1 MKQYNNISTLIFDLG
16 GVIVDLDL
24 AKCIQNFKEL
34 GLENI
39 EQYLS
44 NFGQKDFFMQFEKG
58 QIGIPAF
65 RNEIRKL
72 AGTELSDAQIDKAW
86 CSFLTQIP
94 VEKLHLLSELK
105 KKYRSI
111 VYKRRLTLPYGRALD
126 CLTGD
131 CPWPETQIG
140 REIGYAMDF
149 YPDLEPRVFLSY
161 ERDSWYAPESGLRI
175 TFDDRLAGRYVQQ
188 LQSEVGDFVLRRADG
203 SVIEGLYATGN
214 TSAA

>member
-72 AGTELSDAQIDKAW
+72 AGTELSDVQIDKAW

-105 KKYRSI
+105 KKYRLLLLSNTNPLHI
-111 VYKRRLTLPYGRALD
+111 ETAVAAEFSK
-126 CLTGD
+126 TGK
-131 CPWPETQIG
+131 TMQ
-140 REIGYAMDF
+140 DF
-149 YPDLEPRVFLSY
+149 FDKCYLSY
-161 ERDSWYAPESGLRI
+161 EMGMVKPDVEIFKALLADAQVKAEECL
-175 TFDDRLAGRYVQQ
+175 FLDDGKKNI
-188 LQSEVGDFVLRRADG
+188 D
-203 SVIEGLYATGN
+203 T
-214 TSAA
+214 AAALGIQTYWVKPNENLNFLLDID

>member
-24 AKCIQNFKEL
+24 PKCIQNFKDL

-39 EQYLS
+39 KQYLS

-72 AGTELSDAQIDKAW
+72 AGIELTDAQIDEAW

-105 KKYRSI
+105 KKYRLLMLSNTNPLHI
-111 VYKRRLTLPYGRALD
+111 QTAVAAEFSK
-126 CLTGD
+126 TGK
-131 CPWPETQIG
+131 TMQ
-140 REIGYAMDF
+140 DF
-149 YPDLEPRVFLSY
+149 FDKCYLSY
-161 ERDSWYAPESGLRI
+161 EMGMVKPDVEIFKALLADAQVKAEECL
-175 TFDDRLAGRYVQQ
+175 FLDDGKKNI
-188 LQSEVGDFVLRRADG
+188 D
-203 SVIEGLYATGN
+203 T
-214 TSAA
+214 AAALGIQTYWVKPNENLNFLLNID

>member
-24 AKCIQNFKEL
+24 AKCIQNFKDL

-72 AGTELSDAQIDKAW
+72 AGIELSDAQIDEAW

-105 KKYRSI
+105 KKYRLLMLSNTNPLHI
-111 VYKRRLTLPYGRALD
+111 QTAVAAEFSK
-126 CLTGD
+126 TGK
-131 CPWPETQIG
+131 TMQ
-140 REIGYAMDF
+140 DF
-149 YPDLEPRVFLSY
+149 FDKCYLSY
-161 ERDSWYAPESGLRI
+161 EMGMVKPDVEIFEALLADAQVKAEECL
-175 TFDDRLAGRYVQQ
+175 FLDDGKKNI
-188 LQSEVGDFVLRRADG
+188 D
-203 SVIEGLYATGN
+203 T
-214 TSAA
+214 AAALGIQTYWVKPNENLNFLLNID

>member
-72 AGTELSDAQIDKAW
+72 AGTELSDVQIDKAW

-105 KKYRSI
+105 KKYRLLLLSNTNPLHI
-111 VYKRRLTLPYGRALD
+111 ETAVAAEFSK
-126 CLTGD
+126 TGK
-131 CPWPETQIG
+131 TMQ
-140 REIGYAMDF
+140 DF
-149 YPDLEPRVFLSY
+149 FDKCYLSY
-161 ERDSWYAPESGLRI
+161 EMGMVKPDVEIFEALLADAQVKAEECL
-175 TFDDRLAGRYVQQ
+175 FLDDGKKNI
-188 LQSEVGDFVLRRADG
+188 D
-203 SVIEGLYATGN
+203 T
-214 TSAA
+214 AAALGIQTYWVKPNENLNFLLDID

>member
-24 AKCIQNFKEL
+24 PKCIQNFKDL

-72 AGTELSDAQIDKAW
+72 AGIELTDAQIDEAW

-105 KKYRSI
+105 KKYRILLLSNTNPLHI
-111 VYKRRLTLPYGRALD
+111 QTAVAAEFSK
-126 CLTGD
+126 TGK
-131 CPWPETQIG
+131 TRQ
-140 REIGYAMDF
+140 DF
-149 YPDLEPRVFLSY
+149 FDKCYLSY
-161 ERDSWYAPESGLRI
+161 EMGMVKPDVEIFEALLADAQVKAEECL
-175 TFDDRLAGRYVQQ
+175 FLDDGKKNI
-188 LQSEVGDFVLRRADG
+188 D
-203 SVIEGLYATGN
+203 T
-214 TSAA
+214 AAALGIQTYWVKPNENLNFLLNID

>member
-105 KKYRSI
+105 KKYRLLLLSNTNPLHI
-111 VYKRRLTLPYGRALD
+111 ETAVAAEFSK
-126 CLTGD
+126 TGK
-131 CPWPETQIG
+131 
-140 REIGYAMDF
+140 AMQDF
-149 YPDLEPRVFLSY
+149 FDKCYLSY
-161 ERDSWYAPESGLRI
+161 EMGMVKPDVEIFEALLTDAQVKAEECL
-175 TFDDRLAGRYVQQ
+175 FLDDGKKNI
-188 LQSEVGDFVLRRADG
+188 D
-203 SVIEGLYATGN
+203 T
-214 TSAA
+214 AAALGIQTYWVKPDENLNFLLNID

>member
-58 QIGIPAF
+58 QIGIPVF
-65 RNEIRKL
+65 RDEIRKL
-72 AGTELSDAQIDKAW
+72 AGIELTDAQIDEAW

-105 KKYRSI
+105 KKYRLLMLSNTNPLHI
-111 VYKRRLTLPYGRALD
+111 QTAVAAEFSK
-126 CLTGD
+126 TGK
-131 CPWPETQIG
+131 TMQ
-140 REIGYAMDF
+140 DF
-149 YPDLEPRVFLSY
+149 FDKCYLSY
-161 ERDSWYAPESGLRI
+161 EMGMVKPDVEIFKALLADAQVKAEECL
-175 TFDDRLAGRYVQQ
+175 FLDDGKKNI
-188 LQSEVGDFVLRRADG
+188 D
-203 SVIEGLYATGN
+203 T
-214 TSAA
+214 AAALGIQTYWVKPNENLNFLLNID

>member
-24 AKCIQNFKEL
+24 AKCIQKFKEL

-72 AGTELSDAQIDKAW
+72 AGIELTDAQIDEAW

-105 KKYRSI
+105 KKYRLLMLSNTNPLHI
-111 VYKRRLTLPYGRALD
+111 ETAVAVEFSK
-126 CLTGD
+126 TGK
-131 CPWPETQIG
+131 TMQ
-140 REIGYAMDF
+140 DF
-149 YPDLEPRVFLSY
+149 FDKCYLSY
-161 ERDSWYAPESGLRI
+161 EMGMVKPDVEIFEALLADAQVKAEECL
-175 TFDDRLAGRYVQQ
+175 FLDDGKKNI
-188 LQSEVGDFVLRRADG
+188 D
-203 SVIEGLYATGN
+203 T
-214 TSAA
+214 AAALGIQTYWVKPNENLNFLLNID

>member
-105 KKYRSI
+105 KKYRLLLLSNTNPLHI
-111 VYKRRLTLPYGRALD
+111 ETAVAAEFSK
-126 CLTGD
+126 TGK
-131 CPWPETQIG
+131 TMQ
-140 REIGYAMDF
+140 DF
-149 YPDLEPRVFLSY
+149 FDKCYLSY
-161 ERDSWYAPESGLRI
+161 EMGMVKPDVEIFEALLTDAQLKAEECL
-175 TFDDRLAGRYVQQ
+175 FLDDGKKNI
-188 LQSEVGDFVLRRADG
+188 D
-203 SVIEGLYATGN
+203 T
-214 TSAA
+214 AAALGIQTYWVKPNENLNFLLDID

>member
-105 KKYRSI
+105 KKYRLLLLSNTNPLHI
-111 VYKRRLTLPYGRALD
+111 ETAVAAEFSK
-126 CLTGD
+126 TGK
-131 CPWPETQIG
+131 TMQ
-140 REIGYAMDF
+140 DF
-149 YPDLEPRVFLSY
+149 FDKCYLSY
-161 ERDSWYAPESGLRI
+161 EMGMVKPDVEIFEALLTDAQLKAEECRFL
-175 TFDDRLAGRYVQQ
+175 DDGKKNI
-188 LQSEVGDFVLRRADG
+188 D
-203 SVIEGLYATGN
+203 T
-214 TSAA
+214 AAALGIQTYWVKPNENLNFLLDID

>member
-105 KKYRSI
+105 KKYRLLLLSNTNPLHI
-111 VYKRRLTLPYGRALD
+111 ETAVAAEFSK
-126 CLTGD
+126 TGK
-131 CPWPETQIG
+131 TMQ
-140 REIGYAMDF
+140 DF
-149 YPDLEPRVFLSY
+149 FDKCYLSY
-161 ERDSWYAPESGLRI
+161 EMGMVKPDVEIFEALLADAQVKAEECL
-175 TFDDRLAGRYVQQ
+175 FLDDGKKNI
-188 LQSEVGDFVLRRADG
+188 D
-203 SVIEGLYATGN
+203 T
-214 TSAA
+214 AAALGIQTYWVKPNENLNFLLDID

>member
-1 MKQYNNISTLIFDLG
+1 MKQFNNISTFIFDLG

-24 AKCIQNFKEL
+24 PKCIQNFKEL

-72 AGTELSDAQIDKAW
+72 AGIELTDAQIDKAW

-105 KKYRSI
+105 KKYRLLLLSNTNPLHI
-111 VYKRRLTLPYGRALD
+111 ETAVAAEFSK
-126 CLTGD
+126 TGK
-131 CPWPETQIG
+131 TMQ
-140 REIGYAMDF
+140 DF
-149 YPDLEPRVFLSY
+149 FDKCYLSY
-161 ERDSWYAPESGLRI
+161 EMGMVKPDVEIFEALLTDAQVKAEECL
-175 TFDDRLAGRYVQQ
+175 FLDDGKKNI
-188 LQSEVGDFVLRRADG
+188 D
-203 SVIEGLYATGN
+203 T
-214 TSAA
+214 AAALGIQTYWVKPNENLNFLLDID

>member
-24 AKCIQNFKEL
+24 AKCIQNFKDL

-72 AGTELSDAQIDKAW
+72 AGIELTDAQIDEAW

-105 KKYRSI
+105 KKYRLLMLSNTNPLHI
-111 VYKRRLTLPYGRALD
+111 QTAVAAEFSK
-126 CLTGD
+126 TGK
-131 CPWPETQIG
+131 TMQ
-140 REIGYAMDF
+140 DF
-149 YPDLEPRVFLSY
+149 FDKCYLSY
-161 ERDSWYAPESGLRI
+161 EMGMVKPDVEIFEALLADAQVKAEECL
-175 TFDDRLAGRYVQQ
+175 FLDDGKKNI
-188 LQSEVGDFVLRRADG
+188 D
-203 SVIEGLYATGN
+203 T
-214 TSAA
+214 AAALGIQTYWVKPNENLNFLLDID

>member
-44 NFGQKDFFMQFEKG
+44 NFGQKDFFMRFEKG

-72 AGTELSDAQIDKAW
+72 AGIELTDAQIDKAW

-94 VEKLHLLSELK
+94 FEKLHLLSELK
-105 KKYRSI
+105 KKYRLLLLSNTNPLHI
-111 VYKRRLTLPYGRALD
+111 ETAVAAEFSK
-126 CLTGD
+126 TGK
-131 CPWPETQIG
+131 TMQ
-140 REIGYAMDF
+140 DF
-149 YPDLEPRVFLSY
+149 FDKCYLSY
-161 ERDSWYAPESGLRI
+161 EMGMVKPDVEIFEALLTDAQVKAEECL
-175 TFDDRLAGRYVQQ
+175 FLDDGKKNI
-188 LQSEVGDFVLRRADG
+188 D
-203 SVIEGLYATGN
+203 T
-214 TSAA
+214 AAALGIQTYWVKPNENLNFLLNID

>member
-24 AKCIQNFKEL
+24 PKCIQNFKDL

-58 QIGIPAF
+58 QIGIPVF
-65 RNEIRKL
+65 RDEIRKL
-72 AGTELSDAQIDKAW
+72 AGIELSDAQIDKAW

-105 KKYRSI
+105 MKYHLLLLSNTNPVHI
-111 VYKRRLTLPYGRALD
+111 ETAVAVEFSK
-126 CLTGD
+126 TGK
-131 CPWPETQIG
+131 TMQ
-140 REIGYAMDF
+140 DF
-149 YPDLEPRVFLSY
+149 FDKCYLSY
-161 ERDSWYAPESGLRI
+161 EMGMVKPDVEIFEALLADAQVKAEECL
-175 TFDDRLAGRYVQQ
+175 FLDDGKKNI
-188 LQSEVGDFVLRRADG
+188 D
-203 SVIEGLYATGN
+203 T
-214 TSAA
+214 AAALGIQTYWVKPNENLNFLLNID

>member
-24 AKCIQNFKEL
+24 AKCIQNFKDL

-105 KKYRSI
+105 KKYRLLLLSNTNPLHI
-111 VYKRRLTLPYGRALD
+111 ETAVAAEFSK
-126 CLTGD
+126 TGK
-131 CPWPETQIG
+131 TMQ
-140 REIGYAMDF
+140 DF
-149 YPDLEPRVFLSY
+149 FDKCYLSY
-161 ERDSWYAPESGLRI
+161 EMGMVKPDVEIFEALLTDAQLKAEECL
-175 TFDDRLAGRYVQQ
+175 FLDDGKKNI
-188 LQSEVGDFVLRRADG
+188 D
-203 SVIEGLYATGN
+203 T
-214 TSAA
+214 AAALGIQTYWVKPNENLNFLLDID

>member
-24 AKCIQNFKEL
+24 AKCIQNFKDL

-58 QIGIPAF
+58 QIGIPVF
-65 RNEIRKL
+65 RDEIRKL
-72 AGTELSDAQIDKAW
+72 AGIELTDAQIDKAW

-105 KKYRSI
+105 KKYRLLMLSNTNPLHI
-111 VYKRRLTLPYGRALD
+111 QTAVAAEFSK
-126 CLTGD
+126 TGK
-131 CPWPETQIG
+131 TMQ
-140 REIGYAMDF
+140 DF
-149 YPDLEPRVFLSY
+149 FDKCYLSY
-161 ERDSWYAPESGLRI
+161 EMGMVKPDVEIFEALLADAQVKAEECL
-175 TFDDRLAGRYVQQ
+175 FLDDGKKNI
-188 LQSEVGDFVLRRADG
+188 D
-203 SVIEGLYATGN
+203 T
-214 TSAA
+214 AAALGIQTYWVKPNENLNFLLNID

>member
-72 AGTELSDAQIDKAW
+72 AGIELSDAQIDKAW

-105 KKYRSI
+105 KKYRLLLLSNTNPLHI
-111 VYKRRLTLPYGRALD
+111 ETAVAAEFSK
-126 CLTGD
+126 TGK
-131 CPWPETQIG
+131 TMQ
-140 REIGYAMDF
+140 DF
-149 YPDLEPRVFLSY
+149 FDKCYLSY
-161 ERDSWYAPESGLRI
+161 EMGMVKPDVEIFEALLADAQVKAEECL
-175 TFDDRLAGRYVQQ
+175 FLDDGKKNI
-188 LQSEVGDFVLRRADG
+188 D
-203 SVIEGLYATGN
+203 T
-214 TSAA
+214 AAALGIQTYWVKPNENLNFLLDID

>member
-105 KKYRSI
+105 KKYRLLLLSNTNPLHI
-111 VYKRRLTLPYGRALD
+111 ETAVAAEFSK
-126 CLTGD
+126 TGK
-131 CPWPETQIG
+131 TMQ
-140 REIGYAMDF
+140 DF
-149 YPDLEPRVFLSY
+149 FDKCYLSY
-161 ERDSWYAPESGLRI
+161 EMGMVKPDVEIFKALLTDAQVKAEECL
-175 TFDDRLAGRYVQQ
+175 FLDDGKKNI
-188 LQSEVGDFVLRRADG
+188 D
-203 SVIEGLYATGN
+203 T
-214 TSAA
+214 AAALGIQTYWVKPNENLNFLLNID

>member
-105 KKYRSI
+105 KKYRLLLLSNTNPLHI
-111 VYKRRLTLPYGRALD
+111 ETAVAAEFSK
-126 CLTGD
+126 TGK
-131 CPWPETQIG
+131 TMQ
-140 REIGYAMDF
+140 DF
-149 YPDLEPRVFLSY
+149 FDKCYLSY
-161 ERDSWYAPESGLRI
+161 EMGMVKPDVEIFKALLADAQVKAEECL
-175 TFDDRLAGRYVQQ
+175 FLDDGKKNI
-188 LQSEVGDFVLRRADG
+188 D
-203 SVIEGLYATGN
+203 T
-214 TSAA
+214 AAALGIQTYWVKPDENLNFLLNID

>member
-24 AKCIQNFKEL
+24 AKCIQKFKSL

-72 AGTELSDAQIDKAW
+72 AGTELSDVQIDKAW

-105 KKYRSI
+105 KKYRLLLLSNTNPLHI
-111 VYKRRLTLPYGRALD
+111 ETAVAVEFSK
-126 CLTGD
+126 TGK
-131 CPWPETQIG
+131 TMQ
-140 REIGYAMDF
+140 DF
-149 YPDLEPRVFLSY
+149 FDKCYLSY
-161 ERDSWYAPESGLRI
+161 EMGMVKPDVEIFEALLADAQVKAEECL
-175 TFDDRLAGRYVQQ
+175 FLDDGKKNI
-188 LQSEVGDFVLRRADG
+188 D
-203 SVIEGLYATGN
+203 T
-214 TSAA
+214 AAALGIQTYWVKPNENLNFLLNID

>member
-1 MKQYNNISTLIFDLG
+1 MKQFNNISTFIFDLG

-24 AKCIQNFKEL
+24 PKCIQNFKDL

-72 AGTELSDAQIDKAW
+72 AGIELSDAQIDKAW

-105 KKYRSI
+105 KKYRLLLLSNTNPLHI
-111 VYKRRLTLPYGRALD
+111 ETAVAAEFSK
-126 CLTGD
+126 TGK
-131 CPWPETQIG
+131 TMQ
-140 REIGYAMDF
+140 DF
-149 YPDLEPRVFLSY
+149 FDKCYLSY
-161 ERDSWYAPESGLRI
+161 EMGMVKPDVEIFEALLADAQVKAEECL
-175 TFDDRLAGRYVQQ
+175 FLDDGKKNI
-188 LQSEVGDFVLRRADG
+188 D
-203 SVIEGLYATGN
+203 T
-214 TSAA
+214 AAALGIQTYWVKPNENLNFLLNID

>member
-24 AKCIQNFKEL
+24 PKCIQNFKDL

-58 QIGIPAF
+58 QIGIPVF
-65 RNEIRKL
+65 RDEIRKL
-72 AGTELSDAQIDKAW
+72 AGIELTDAQIDKAW

-105 KKYRSI
+105 KKYRLLMLSNTNPLHI
-111 VYKRRLTLPYGRALD
+111 QTAVAAEFRK
-126 CLTGD
+126 TGK
-131 CPWPETQIG
+131 TMQ
-140 REIGYAMDF
+140 DF
-149 YPDLEPRVFLSY
+149 FDKCYLSY
-161 ERDSWYAPESGLRI
+161 EMGMVKPDVEIFKALLADAQVKAEECL
-175 TFDDRLAGRYVQQ
+175 FLDDGKKNI
-188 LQSEVGDFVLRRADG
+188 D
-203 SVIEGLYATGN
+203 T
-214 TSAA
+214 AAALGIQTYWVKPNENLNFLLNID

>member
-44 NFGQKDFFMQFEKG
+44 NFGQKDFFMRFEKG

-105 KKYRSI
+105 KKYRLLLLSNTNPLHI
-111 VYKRRLTLPYGRALD
+111 ETAVAAEFSK
-126 CLTGD
+126 TGK
-131 CPWPETQIG
+131 TMQ
-140 REIGYAMDF
+140 DF
-149 YPDLEPRVFLSY
+149 FDKCYLSY
-161 ERDSWYAPESGLRI
+161 EMGMVKPDVEIFEALLTDAQVKAEECL
-175 TFDDRLAGRYVQQ
+175 FLDDGKKNI
-188 LQSEVGDFVLRRADG
+188 D
-203 SVIEGLYATGN
+203 T
-214 TSAA
+214 AAALGIQTYWVKPNENLNFLLDID

>member
-72 AGTELSDAQIDKAW
+72 AGTELSDVQIDKAW

-94 VEKLHLLSELK
+94 FEKLHLLSELK
-105 KKYRSI
+105 KKYRLLLLSNTNPLHI
-111 VYKRRLTLPYGRALD
+111 ETAVAAEFSK
-126 CLTGD
+126 TGK
-131 CPWPETQIG
+131 TMQ
-140 REIGYAMDF
+140 DF
-149 YPDLEPRVFLSY
+149 FDKCYLSY
-161 ERDSWYAPESGLRI
+161 EMGMVKPDVEIFEALLTDAQVKAEECL
-175 TFDDRLAGRYVQQ
+175 FLDDGKKNI
-188 LQSEVGDFVLRRADG
+188 D
-203 SVIEGLYATGN
+203 T
-214 TSAA
+214 AAALGIQTYWVKPNENLNFLLDID

>member
-72 AGTELSDAQIDKAW
+72 AGIELTDAQIDEAW

-94 VEKLHLLSELK
+94 FEKLHLLSELK
-105 KKYRSI
+105 KKYRLLLLSNTNPLHI
-111 VYKRRLTLPYGRALD
+111 ETAVAAEFSK
-126 CLTGD
+126 TGK
-131 CPWPETQIG
+131 TMQ
-140 REIGYAMDF
+140 DF
-149 YPDLEPRVFLSY
+149 FDKCYLSY
-161 ERDSWYAPESGLRI
+161 EMGMVKPDVEIFEALLTDAQVKAEECL
-175 TFDDRLAGRYVQQ
+175 FLDDGKKNI
-188 LQSEVGDFVLRRADG
+188 D
-203 SVIEGLYATGN
+203 T
-214 TSAA
+214 AAALGIQTYWVKPNENLNFLLDID

>member
-105 KKYRSI
+105 KKYRLLLLSNTNPLHI
-111 VYKRRLTLPYGRALD
+111 QTAVAAEFSK
-126 CLTGD
+126 TGK
-131 CPWPETQIG
+131 TMQ
-140 REIGYAMDF
+140 DF
-149 YPDLEPRVFLSY
+149 FDKCYLSY
-161 ERDSWYAPESGLRI
+161 EMGMVKPDVEIFEALLADAQVKAEECL
-175 TFDDRLAGRYVQQ
+175 FLDDGKKNI
-188 LQSEVGDFVLRRADG
+188 D
-203 SVIEGLYATGN
+203 T
-214 TSAA
+214 AAALGIQTYWVKPNENLNFLLNID

>member
-72 AGTELSDAQIDKAW
+72 AGTELSDVQIDKAW

-105 KKYRSI
+105 KKYRLLLLSNTNPLHI
-111 VYKRRLTLPYGRALD
+111 ETAVAAEFSK
-126 CLTGD
+126 TGK
-131 CPWPETQIG
+131 TMQ
-140 REIGYAMDF
+140 DF
-149 YPDLEPRVFLSY
+149 FDKCYLSY
-161 ERDSWYAPESGLRI
+161 EMGMVKPDVEIFEALLTDAQLKAEECL
-175 TFDDRLAGRYVQQ
+175 FLDDGKKNI
-188 LQSEVGDFVLRRADG
+188 D
-203 SVIEGLYATGN
+203 T
-214 TSAA
+214 AAALGIQTYWVKPDENLNFLLNID

>member
-24 AKCIQNFKEL
+24 PKCIQNFKDL

-72 AGTELSDAQIDKAW
+72 AGIELTDAQIDEAW

-105 KKYRSI
+105 KKYRLLMLSNTNPLHI
-111 VYKRRLTLPYGRALD
+111 QTAVAAEFRK
-126 CLTGD
+126 TGK
-131 CPWPETQIG
+131 TMQ
-140 REIGYAMDF
+140 DF
-149 YPDLEPRVFLSY
+149 FDKCYLSY
-161 ERDSWYAPESGLRI
+161 EMGMVKPDVEIFKALLADAQVKAEECL
-175 TFDDRLAGRYVQQ
+175 FLDDGKKNI
-188 LQSEVGDFVLRRADG
+188 D
-203 SVIEGLYATGN
+203 T
-214 TSAA
+214 AAALGIQTYWVKPNENLNFLLNID

>member
-24 AKCIQNFKEL
+24 AKCIQNFKSL

-58 QIGIPAF
+58 QIGIPVF
-65 RNEIRKL
+65 RDEIRKL
-72 AGTELSDAQIDKAW
+72 AGIELTDAQIDKAW

-105 KKYRSI
+105 KKYRLLMLSNTNPLHI
-111 VYKRRLTLPYGRALD
+111 QTAVAAEFRK
-126 CLTGD
+126 TGK
-131 CPWPETQIG
+131 TMQ
-140 REIGYAMDF
+140 DF
-149 YPDLEPRVFLSY
+149 FDKCYLSY
-161 ERDSWYAPESGLRI
+161 EMGMVKPDVEIFEALLADAQVKAEECL
-175 TFDDRLAGRYVQQ
+175 FLDDGKKNI
-188 LQSEVGDFVLRRADG
+188 D
-203 SVIEGLYATGN
+203 T
-214 TSAA
+214 AAALGIQTYWVKPNENLNFLLNID

>member
-24 AKCIQNFKEL
+24 PKCIQNFKDL

-44 NFGQKDFFMQFEKG
+44 NFGQKDFFMRFEKG

-72 AGTELSDAQIDKAW
+72 AGTELSDVQIDKAW

-105 KKYRSI
+105 KKYRLLLLSNTNPLHI
-111 VYKRRLTLPYGRALD
+111 ETAVAAEFSK
-126 CLTGD
+126 TGK
-131 CPWPETQIG
+131 TMQ
-140 REIGYAMDF
+140 DF
-149 YPDLEPRVFLSY
+149 FDKCYLSY
-161 ERDSWYAPESGLRI
+161 EMGMVKPDVEIFEALLTDAQVKAEECL
-175 TFDDRLAGRYVQQ
+175 FLDDGKKNI
-188 LQSEVGDFVLRRADG
+188 D
-203 SVIEGLYATGN
+203 T
-214 TSAA
+214 AAALGIQTYWVKPNENLNFLLDID

>member
-44 NFGQKDFFMQFEKG
+44 NFGQKDFFMRFEKG

-72 AGTELSDAQIDKAW
+72 AGIELTDAQIDKAW
-86 CSFLTQIP
+86 CSFLAQIP
-94 VEKLHLLSELK
+94 FEKLHLLSELK
-105 KKYRSI
+105 KKYHLLLLSNTNPLHI
-111 VYKRRLTLPYGRALD
+111 QTAVAAEFSK
-126 CLTGD
+126 TGK
-131 CPWPETQIG
+131 TMQ
-140 REIGYAMDF
+140 DF
-149 YPDLEPRVFLSY
+149 FDKCYLSY
-161 ERDSWYAPESGLRI
+161 EMGMVKPDVEIFEALLTDAQVKAEECL
-175 TFDDRLAGRYVQQ
+175 FLDDGKKNI
-188 LQSEVGDFVLRRADG
+188 D
-203 SVIEGLYATGN
+203 T
-214 TSAA
+214 AAALGIQTYWVKPNENLNFLLDID

>member
-105 KKYRSI
+105 KKYRLLLLSNTNPLHI
-111 VYKRRLTLPYGRALD
+111 ETAVAAEFSK
-126 CLTGD
+126 TGK
-131 CPWPETQIG
+131 TMQ
-140 REIGYAMDF
+140 DF
-149 YPDLEPRVFLSY
+149 FDKCYLSY
-161 ERDSWYAPESGLRI
+161 EMGMVKPDVEIFEALLTDAQVKAEECL
-175 TFDDRLAGRYVQQ
+175 FLDDGKKNI
-188 LQSEVGDFVLRRADG
+188 D
-203 SVIEGLYATGN
+203 T
-214 TSAA
+214 AAALGIQTYWVKPNENLNFLLDID

>member
-44 NFGQKDFFMQFEKG
+44 NFGQKDFFMRFEKG

-72 AGTELSDAQIDKAW
+72 AGIELTDAQIDKAW

-105 KKYRSI
+105 KKYRLLLLSNTNPLHI
-111 VYKRRLTLPYGRALD
+111 ETAVAAEFSK
-126 CLTGD
+126 TGK
-131 CPWPETQIG
+131 TMQ
-140 REIGYAMDF
+140 DF
-149 YPDLEPRVFLSY
+149 FDKCYLSY
-161 ERDSWYAPESGLRI
+161 EMGMVKPDVEIFEALLTDAQLKAEECL
-175 TFDDRLAGRYVQQ
+175 FLDDGKKNI
-188 LQSEVGDFVLRRADG
+188 D
-203 SVIEGLYATGN
+203 T
-214 TSAA
+214 AAALGIQTYWVKPNENLNFLLDID

>member
-24 AKCIQNFKEL
+24 PKCIQKFKDL

-72 AGTELSDAQIDKAW
+72 AGIELTDAQIDEAW

-105 KKYRSI
+105 KKYRLLMLSNTNPLHI
-111 VYKRRLTLPYGRALD
+111 QTAVAAEFSK
-126 CLTGD
+126 TGK
-131 CPWPETQIG
+131 TMQ
-140 REIGYAMDF
+140 DF
-149 YPDLEPRVFLSY
+149 FDKCYLSY
-161 ERDSWYAPESGLRI
+161 EMGMVKPDVEIFEALLADAQVKAEECL
-175 TFDDRLAGRYVQQ
+175 FLDDGKKNI
-188 LQSEVGDFVLRRADG
+188 D
-203 SVIEGLYATGN
+203 T
-214 TSAA
+214 AAALGIQTYWVKPNENLNYLLNID

>member
-65 RNEIRKL
+65 RDEIRKL
-72 AGTELSDAQIDKAW
+72 AGIELTDAQIDKAW

-105 KKYRSI
+105 KKYRLLLLSNTNPLHI
-111 VYKRRLTLPYGRALD
+111 QTAVAAEFSK
-126 CLTGD
+126 TGK
-131 CPWPETQIG
+131 TMQ
-140 REIGYAMDF
+140 DF
-149 YPDLEPRVFLSY
+149 FDKCYLSY
-161 ERDSWYAPESGLRI
+161 EMGMVKPDVEIFEALLADAQVKAEECL
-175 TFDDRLAGRYVQQ
+175 FLDDGKKNI
-188 LQSEVGDFVLRRADG
+188 D
-203 SVIEGLYATGN
+203 T
-214 TSAA
+214 AAALGIQTYWVKPNENLNFLLNID

>member
-24 AKCIQNFKEL
+24 AKCIQNFKDL

-72 AGTELSDAQIDKAW
+72 AGIELSDAQIDKAW

-105 KKYRSI
+105 KKYRLLMLSNTNPLHI
-111 VYKRRLTLPYGRALD
+111 QTAVAAEFSK
-126 CLTGD
+126 TGK
-131 CPWPETQIG
+131 TMQ
-140 REIGYAMDF
+140 DF
-149 YPDLEPRVFLSY
+149 FDKCYLSY
-161 ERDSWYAPESGLRI
+161 EMGMVKPDVEIFEALLADAQVKAEECL
-175 TFDDRLAGRYVQQ
+175 FLDDGKKNI
-188 LQSEVGDFVLRRADG
+188 D
-203 SVIEGLYATGN
+203 T
-214 TSAA
+214 AAALGIQTYWVKPNENLNFLLNID